1 MLICTILVGL
11 IQNALSELKPS
22 TIILETAGSSNVVIK
37 FRCVLMIVYITKV
50 LVLYILRVLR
60 MYM

>member
-11 IQNALSELKPS
+11 IQNALNELKPS

-37 FRCVLMIVYITKV
+37 FWCVLTIVLLEY
-50 LVLYILRVLR
+50 
-60 MYM
+60 